1 MTTRRLAAVLLV
13 SALVCPPAAE
23 KFVAAQSA
31 GEVPARRPG
40 TDTPVRAT
48 ATIVGY
54 IWSAD
59 SSPIPSAT
67 LRLRNVVSGDVAV
80 TASSNES
87 GRFTFADVDEG
98 TYVVEYVD
106 ANGNVLAVGSPFAV
120 AAGETVST
128 FLRLGSRGPFGGFFT
143 TAAAAVVA
151 SAASIGVTAV
161 VPTGR
166 PVSPNR

>member
-1 MTTRRLAAVLLV
+1 MTTRRLAAALFV
-13 SALVCPPAAE
+13 SALVCLPAAE
-23 KFVAAQSA
+23 KFVAAQPA
-31 GEVPARRPG
+31 DGVPGRRPVP
-40 TDTPVRAT
+40 DAPVRAT

-59 SSPIPSAT
+59 SSPIPSAM
-67 LRLRNVVSGDVAV
+67 LRLRDAVSGDVAV
-80 TASSNES
+80 TAYSNES
-87 GRFTFADVDEG
+87 GRFTFADVDES

-106 ANGNVLAVGSPFAV
+106 ANGSVLAVGNPFAV

-128 FLRLGSRGPFGGFFT
+128 FLRLSSRRPFGGFFT